1 MARSEKKIETSK
13 ALTVATHTIHVI
25 DITNYS
31 GCSTTIKCPSSAAGS
46 MFYEWC
52 NINSSD
58 DTDWNAVPTAQY
70 PNATVTLAAST
81 SKTINVHGLHVGF
94 LRVRVTLS
102 AGSGNYDFYSLAKD
116 F

>member
-1 MARSEKKIETSK
+1 MARSIQQSNAAM
-13 ALTVATHTIHVI
+13 ALTNTTQTIHVL

-31 GCSTTIKCPSSAAGS
+31 GAATMIRCAAGATGS

-52 NINSSD
+52 NVKSTVD
-58 DTDWNAVPTAQY
+58 ADWNAVPTAQY
-70 PNATVTLAAST
+70 PNATVVLAANT

-102 AGSGNYDFYSLAKD
+102 AGAGSYDIYSLAKD